1 MSDDQTGV
9 APGVGPVDA
18 GSDRED
24 DDSHLRGGI
33 TGWLR
38 GWRSAVGMAGRNL
51 RRNRVRTVLAVLGVC
66 IGVLAVAALGIFGN
80 VLALGADDAIG
91 DIGTQVVVSPNAD
104 AGVESLSTADVA
116 AIRRAVDDPAAGDPA
131 VVPLYSD
138 NAIVEGANAQTFATI
153 YGVEEPGL
161 AFEAAEGRLPDRHRQ
176 GAIVGAGVAEDLGVG
191 AGDTVGIAGSQVRVV
206 AVLAE
211 TQTFSPVAPDDA
223 VFLPESAF
231 AADGYA
237 QALVISESGETARAA
252 ADAIRGE
259 VNAREKRVD
268 LFELA
273 AVVDEINEFFDLL
286 STFLLGLGAIS
297 LVVAGVSILNVM
309 LMSTVERRQEIGVMR
324 AVGVTRRDVL
334 RVLLAEAGL
343 IGAVG
348 AAAGTV
354 LTVLLVA
361 GLVVA
366 TPAVD
371 TSLVIHPTN
380 GYYLLLALGFGVGV
394 GIISGAYPAW
404 KAANERPVE
413 ALRS

>member
-1 MSDDQTGV
+1 MSE
-9 APGVGPVDA
+9 
-18 GSDRED
+18 SDRATT
-24 DDSHLRGGI
+24 GAA
-33 TGWLR
+33 GWLR
-38 GWRSAVGMAGRNL
+38 GWGPAVSLASRNL

-91 DIGTQVVVSPNAD
+91 DIGTQVVISPNAD
-104 AGVESLSTADVA
+104 AGVESLSNADVA
-116 AIRRAVDDPAAGDPA
+116 SIRRAVGEPA

-138 NAIVEGANAQTFATI
+138 SATVARQGDQTFATV
-153 YGVEEPGL
+153 YGVEEPAL
-161 AFEAAEGRLPDRHRQ
+161 AYEAAEGRLPERHRQ
-176 GAIVGAGVAEDLGVG
+176 GAILGAGIAEDLDAG
-191 AGDTVGIAGSQVRVV
+191 AGDTVEIAGSQVRVI
-206 AVLAE
+206 AVLVE
-211 TQTFSPVAPDDA
+211 SQTFSPVAPDDA

-231 AADGYA
+231 SADGYA
-237 QALVISESGETARAA
+237 QALVVSDSGAEARVA
-252 ADAIRGE
+252 ADAIREE
-259 VNAREKRVD
+259 VNAREERVD

-273 AVVDEINEFFDLL
+273 ALVDEINEFFNLL

-324 AVGVTRRDVL
+324 AVGVARRDVL

-343 IGAVG
+343 IGAAG
-348 AAAGTV
+348 AAAGTL

-371 TSLVIHPTN
+371 AALVLDRTN
-380 GYYLLLALGFGVGV
+380 AYYLLLALVFGVGV
-394 GIISGAYPAW
+394 GIVSGAYPAW

>member
-1 MSDDQTGV
+1 MSEG
-9 APGVGPVDA
+9 GPTTASGLA
-18 GSDRED
+18 G
-24 DDSHLRGGI
+24 
-33 TGWLR
+33 WVR
-38 GWRSAVGMAGRNL
+38 GWRPAVSMASRNL

-104 AGVESLSTADVA
+104 AGVQSLSAADVA
-116 AIRRAVDDPAAGDPA
+116 SIRRAVGEPA
-131 VVPLYSD
+131 VIPLYSD
-138 NAIVEGANAQTFATI
+138 SATVARQGDQTFATV
-153 YGVEEPGL
+153 YGVEEPAL
-161 AFEAAEGRLPDRHRQ
+161 AYEAAEGRLPERHRQ
-176 GAIVGAGVAEDLGVG
+176 GAILGAGIAEDLGAG
-191 AGDTVGIAGSQVRVV
+191 AGDTVEIAGSQVRVI
-206 AVLAE
+206 AVLVE
-211 TQTFSPVAPDDA
+211 SQTFSPVAPDDA

-231 AADGYA
+231 SADGYA
-237 QALVISESGETARAA
+237 QALVISDSGAEARAA
-252 ADAIRGE
+252 ADAIREE
-259 VNAREKRVD
+259 VNARQDRVE

-273 AVVDEINEFFDLL
+273 ALVDEIDEFFGLL

-324 AVGVTRRDVL
+324 AVGVARRDVL

-343 IGAVG
+343 IGAAG
-348 AAAGTV
+348 AAAGTL

-361 GLVVA
+361 GLVLA

-371 TSLVIHPTN
+371 AALVIDPTN
-380 GYYLLLALGFGVGV
+380 GYYLLLALVFGVGV
-394 GIISGAYPAW
+394 GLVSGAYPAW

-413 ALRS
+413 ALRN

>member
-1 MSDDQTGV
+1 MSDRSADGL
-9 APGVGPVDA
+9 A
-18 GSDRED
+18 
-24 DDSHLRGGI
+24 
-33 TGWLR
+33 GWLR
-38 GWRSAVGMAGRNL
+38 GWGPAVSMASRNL
-51 RRNRVRTVLAVLGVC
+51 RRNRVRTALAVLGVC

-104 AGVESLSTADVA
+104 AGVESLSNADVA
-116 AIRRAVDDPAAGDPA
+116 SIRRAVDGAAGGGAA

-138 NAIVEGANAQTFATI
+138 SATVARQGDQTFATV
-153 YGVEEPGL
+153 YGVEEPAL
-161 AFEAAEGRLPDRHRQ
+161 AYEAAEGRLPDRHRQ
-176 GAIVGAGVAEDLGVG
+176 GAILGAGIAADLGAG
-191 AGDTVGIAGSQVRVV
+191 AGDTVEIAGSQVRVI
-206 AVLAE
+206 AVLVE
-211 TQTFSPVAPDDA
+211 SQTFSPVAPDDA
-223 VFLPESAF
+223 VYLPESAF
-231 AADGYA
+231 SADGYA
-237 QALVISESGETARAA
+237 QALVVSDSGEAARVA
-252 ADAIRGE
+252 ADAIREE
-259 VNAREKRVD
+259 VNAREERVE

-273 AVVDEINEFFDLL
+273 ALVDEINEFFGLL

-324 AVGVTRRDVL
+324 AVGVARRDVL

-348 AAAGTV
+348 AAAGTL

-366 TPAVD
+366 AEEVD
-371 TSLVIHPTN
+371 VALALDPTN
-380 GYYLLLALGFGVGV
+380 GYYLLLALVFGVGV
-394 GIISGAYPAW
+394 GLVSGAYPAW

-413 ALRS
+413 ALRN

>member
-1 MSDDQTGV
+1 MIGDGRV
-9 APGVGPVDA
+9 VGSEERA
-18 GSDRED
+18 
-24 DDSHLRGGI
+24 
-33 TGWLR
+33 GWLR
-38 GWRSAVGMAGRNL
+38 GWRPALSMAARNL

-80 VLALGADDAIG
+80 VLALGAQDAIG
-91 DIGTQVVVSPNAD
+91 DIGTQVVVTPNAD
-104 AGVESLSTADVA
+104 AGVDSLSDADVS
-116 AIRRAVDDPAAGDPA
+116 AIRRAVGEPA

-138 NAIVEGANAQTFATI
+138 NALVGSSSGQTFATV
-153 YGVEEPGL
+153 YGVEEPAL
-161 AFEAAEGRLPDRHRQ
+161 AFEAADGRLPERHRQ
-176 GAIVGAGVAEDLGVG
+176 GAILGAGIADDLGVE
-191 AGDTVGIAGSQVRVV
+191 AGDTVEIAGSQVRIV
-206 AVLAE
+206 AVLVE

-231 AADGYA
+231 SADGYG
-237 QALVISESGETARAA
+237 QALVVADSGAA
-252 ADAIRGE
+252 ARVAADDIRE
-259 VNAREKRVD
+259 QVNAREERVD

-273 AVVDEINEFFDLL
+273 AIVDEINEFFDLL
-286 STFLLGLGAIS
+286 SRFLLGLGAIS

-343 IGAVG
+343 IGAAG
-348 AAAGTV
+348 AAAGTA

-361 GLVVA
+361 GLVVS

-371 TSLVIHPTN
+371 AALVLDPTN

-394 GIISGAYPAW
+394 GLVSGAYPAW

>member
-1 MSDDQTGV
+1 MSDDGER
-9 APGVGPVDA
+9 A
-18 GSDRED
+18 GDLRRRSD
-24 DDSHLRGGI
+24 
-33 TGWLR
+33 WLR
-38 GWRSAVGMAGRNL
+38 GWRPAFSMAARNL

-91 DIGTQVVVSPNAD
+91 DIGTQVVVTPNAD
-104 AGVESLSTADVA
+104 AGVESLSDADIS
-116 AIRRAVDDPAAGDPA
+116 AIRRAVGEPA

-138 NAIVEGANAQTFATI
+138 NALVGSAGAQTFATV
-153 YGVEEPGL
+153 YGVEEPAL
-161 AFEAAEGRLPDRHRQ
+161 AFEAADGRLPDRHRQ
-176 GAIVGAGVAEDLGVG
+176 GAIVGTGVADDLDVA
-191 AGDTVGIAGSQVRVV
+191 AGDTIEIAGSQVRIV
-206 AVLAE
+206 AVLVE

-231 AADGYA
+231 SADGYG
-237 QALVISESGETARAA
+237 QALVISESGTEARAA
-252 ADAIRGE
+252 ADDIRE
-259 VNAREKRVD
+259 QVNAREDRVD

-273 AVVDEINEFFDLL
+273 AIVDEINDFFDLL
-286 STFLLGLGAIS
+286 GTFLLGLGAIS

-324 AVGVTRRDVL
+324 AVGVTRRDVM

-343 IGAVG
+343 IGAAG
-348 AAAGTV
+348 AAVGTL
-354 LTVLLVA
+354 LTVLLVV
-361 GLVVA
+361 GLVLS

-371 TSLVIHPTN
+371 TALVLDPTN
-380 GYYLLLALGFGVGV
+380 GYYLLLALGFGIGVGV
-394 GIISGAYPAW
+394 VSGAYPAW

>member
-1 MSDDQTGV
+1 MSDGDGRAASGLTDGL
-9 APGVGPVDA
+9 
-18 GSDRED
+18 S
-24 DDSHLRGGI
+24 
-33 TGWLR
+33 GWLR
-38 GWRSAVGMAGRNL
+38 GWRPAVSMASRNL

-91 DIGTQVVVSPNAD
+91 DIGTQVVVSPNND
-104 AGVESLSTADVA
+104 AGVESLSDADVA
-116 AIRRAVDDPAAGDPA
+116 SIRRAVGEPA

-138 NAIVEGANAQTFATI
+138 SATVARQGDQTFATV
-153 YGVEEPGL
+153 YGVEEPAL
-161 AFEAAEGRLPDRHRQ
+161 AYEAAEGRLPERHRQ
-176 GAIVGAGVAEDLGVG
+176 GAILGAGIAEDLEAG
-191 AGDTVGIAGSQVRVV
+191 AGDTVEIAGSQVRVI
-206 AVLAE
+206 AVLVE
-211 TQTFSPVAPDDA
+211 SQTFSPVAPDDA

-231 AADGYA
+231 SADGYA
-237 QALVISESGETARAA
+237 QALVISDSGAEARAA
-252 ADAIRGE
+252 ADAIREE
-259 VNAREKRVD
+259 VNSREERVE

-273 AVVDEINEFFDLL
+273 ALVDEINEFFDLL

-324 AVGVTRRDVL
+324 AVGVARRDVL

-343 IGAVG
+343 IGAAG
-348 AAAGTV
+348 AAAGTL

-361 GLVVA
+361 GLVLA

-371 TSLVIHPTN
+371 AALVLDPTN
-380 GYYLLLALGFGVGV
+380 GYYLLLALVFGVGV
-394 GIISGAYPAW
+394 GIVSGAYPAW

-413 ALRS
+413 ALRN

>member
-1 MSDDQTGV
+1 MSRDGS
-9 APGVGPVDA
+9 A
-18 GSDRED
+18 GRSDG
-24 DDSHLRGGI
+24 LA
-33 TGWLR
+33 GWLR
-38 GWRSAVGMAGRNL
+38 GWGPAVSMASRNL

-91 DIGTQVVVSPNAD
+91 DIGTQVVVSPNND
-104 AGVESLSTADVA
+104 AGVESLSDADVA
-116 AIRRAVDDPAAGDPA
+116 SIRRAVDGPA

-138 NAIVEGANAQTFATI
+138 SATVARQGDQTFATV
-153 YGVEEPGL
+153 YGVEEPAL
-161 AFEAAEGRLPDRHRQ
+161 AYEAAEGRLPERHRQ
-176 GAIVGAGVAEDLGVG
+176 GAILGAGIAEDLSAG
-191 AGDTVGIAGSQVRVV
+191 AGDTVEIAGSQVRVI
-206 AVLAE
+206 AVLVE
-211 TQTFSPVAPDDA
+211 SQTFSPVAPDDA

-231 AADGYA
+231 SADGYA
-237 QALVISESGETARAA
+237 QALVVSDSGAEARAA
-252 ADAIRGE
+252 ADAIRE
-259 VNAREKRVD
+259 AVNAREERVD

-273 AVVDEINEFFDLL
+273 ALVDEINEFFDLL

-343 IGAVG
+343 IGAAG
-348 AAAGTV
+348 AAAGTL

-361 GLVVA
+361 GLVIA

-371 TSLVIHPTN
+371 AALVIDRTN
-380 GYYLLLALGFGVGV
+380 AYYLLLALVFGVGV
-394 GIISGAYPAW
+394 GIVSGAYPAW

>member
-1 MSDDQTGV
+1 MSRDGS
-9 APGVGPVDA
+9 A
-18 GSDRED
+18 GRSDG
-24 DDSHLRGGI
+24 LA
-33 TGWLR
+33 GWLR
-38 GWRSAVGMAGRNL
+38 GWGPAVSMASRNL

-91 DIGTQVVVSPNAD
+91 DIGTQVVVSPNND
-104 AGVESLSTADVA
+104 AGVESLSDADVA
-116 AIRRAVDDPAAGDPA
+116 SIRRAVDGPA

-138 NAIVEGANAQTFATI
+138 SATVARQGDQTFATV
-153 YGVEEPGL
+153 YGVEEPAL
-161 AFEAAEGRLPDRHRQ
+161 AYEAAEGRLPERHRQ
-176 GAIVGAGVAEDLGVG
+176 GAILGAGIAEDLDAG
-191 AGDTVGIAGSQVRVV
+191 AGDTVEIAGSQVRVI
-206 AVLAE
+206 AVLVE
-211 TQTFSPVAPDDA
+211 SQTFSPVAPDDA

-231 AADGYA
+231 SADGYA
-237 QALVISESGETARAA
+237 QALVVSDTGAEARAA
-252 ADAIRGE
+252 ADAIRE
-259 VNAREKRVD
+259 AVNAREERVE

-273 AVVDEINEFFDLL
+273 ALVDEINEFFDLL

-343 IGAVG
+343 IGAAG
-348 AAAGTV
+348 AAAGTL

-361 GLVVA
+361 GLVLA
-366 TPAVD
+366 TSAVD
-371 TSLVIHPTN
+371 AALVIDRTN
-380 GYYLLLALGFGVGV
+380 AYYLLLALVFGVGV
-394 GIISGAYPAW
+394 GIVSGAYPAW

>member
-1 MSDDQTGV
+1 MSD
-9 APGVGPVDA
+9 
-18 GSDRED
+18 GSSDGTAS
-24 DDSHLRGGI
+24 DDSSDGTASGRGV

-38 GWRSAVGMAGRNL
+38 GWRPAVSMASRNL

-104 AGVESLSTADVA
+104 AGVESLSAADVA
-116 AIRRAVDDPAAGDPA
+116 AIRRAVDDPAVGDPA

-138 NAIVEGANAQTFATI
+138 SAVVEGASSQTFATV

-191 AGDTVGIAGSQVRVV
+191 AGDTVGIAGTQVRVV

-211 TQTFSPVAPDDA
+211 SQTFSPVAPDDA

-231 AADGYA
+231 SADGYA
-237 QALVISESGETARAA
+237 QALVVAESGETARAA
-252 ADAIRGE
+252 ADAIRE
-259 VNAREKRVD
+259 DVNAREERVD

-273 AVVDEINEFFDLL
+273 AIVDEINEFFDLL

-343 IGAVG
+343 IGAAG
-348 AAAGTV
+348 AAAGTL

-361 GLVVA
+361 GLVAA

-371 TSLVIHPTN
+371 AALVIDPTN

-394 GIISGAYPAW
+394 GLVSGAYPAW

>member
-1 MSDDQTGV
+1 MTDL
-9 APGVGPVDA
+9 A
-18 GSDRED
+18 
-24 DDSHLRGGI
+24 
-33 TGWLR
+33 GWLR
-38 GWRSAVGMAGRNL
+38 GWSPAVSMASRNL

-104 AGVESLSTADVA
+104 AGVESLSDADVA
-116 AIRRAVDDPAAGDPA
+116 SVRRAVGEPA
-131 VVPLYSD
+131 VIPLYSD
-138 NAIVEGANAQTFATI
+138 SATIARQGDQTFATV
-153 YGVEEPGL
+153 YGIEEPAL
-161 AFEAAEGRLPDRHRQ
+161 AYEAAEGRLPERHRQ
-176 GAIVGAGVAEDLGVG
+176 GAILGAGVAEDLGAG
-191 AGDTVGIAGSQVRVV
+191 AGDTVEIAGSQVRVI
-206 AVLAE
+206 AVLVE
-211 TQTFSPVAPDDA
+211 SQTFSPVAPDDA

-231 AADGYA
+231 SADGYA
-237 QALVISESGETARAA
+237 QMLVIADSGPAASAA
-252 ADAIRGE
+252 ATAIRE
-259 VNAREKRVD
+259 TVNAREDRVD
-268 LFELA
+268 LFEVA
-273 AVVDEINEFFDLL
+273 AIVDEINEFFGLL

-324 AVGVTRRDVL
+324 AVGVGRRDVL

-343 IGAVG
+343 IGAAG
-348 AAAGTV
+348 AAAGTA

-361 GLVVA
+361 GLVLA

-371 TSLVIHPTN
+371 TALVLDPTN

-394 GIISGAYPAW
+394 GLVSGAYPAW

-413 ALRS
+413 ALRN

>member
-1 MSDDQTGV
+1 MSEG
-9 APGVGPVDA
+9 GPTTASGLA
-18 GSDRED
+18 G
-24 DDSHLRGGI
+24 
-33 TGWLR
+33 WVR
-38 GWRSAVGMAGRNL
+38 GWRPAVSMASRNL

-104 AGVESLSTADVA
+104 AGVESLSAADVA
-116 AIRRAVDDPAAGDPA
+116 SIRRTVGEPA
-131 VVPLYSD
+131 VIPLYSD
-138 NAIVEGANAQTFATI
+138 SATVARQGDQTFATV
-153 YGVEEPGL
+153 YGVEEPAL
-161 AFEAAEGRLPDRHRQ
+161 AYEAAEGRLPERHRQ
-176 GAIVGAGVAEDLGVG
+176 GAILGAGIAEDLGAG
-191 AGDTVGIAGSQVRVV
+191 AGDTVEIAGSQVRVI
-206 AVLAE
+206 AVLVE
-211 TQTFSPVAPDDA
+211 SQTFSPVAPDDA

-231 AADGYA
+231 SADGYA
-237 QALVISESGETARAA
+237 QALVISDSGAEARAA
-252 ADAIRGE
+252 ADAIREE
-259 VNAREKRVD
+259 VNARQDRVE

-273 AVVDEINEFFDLL
+273 ALVDEIDEFFGLL

-324 AVGVTRRDVL
+324 AVGVARRDVL

-343 IGAVG
+343 IGAAG
-348 AAAGTV
+348 AAAGTL

-361 GLVVA
+361 GLVLA

-371 TSLVIHPTN
+371 AALVIDPTN
-380 GYYLLLALGFGVGV
+380 GYYLLLALVFGVGV
-394 GIISGAYPAW
+394 GLVSGAYPAW

-413 ALRS
+413 ALRN

>member
-1 MSDDQTGV
+1 MSRTDSPDSPSTTSFPDSRESSGF
-9 APGVGPVDA
+9 G
-18 GSDRED
+18 DR
-24 DDSHLRGGI
+24 
-33 TGWLR
+33 LR
-38 GWRSAVGMAGRNL
+38 GWRPAVAMAARNL
-51 RRNRVRTVLAVLGVC
+51 RRNRVRTALAVLGVC

-104 AGVESLSTADVA
+104 AGIDSLSDADVA
-116 AIRRAVDDPAAGDPA
+116 AVRRAVGEPA

-138 NAIVEGANAQTFATI
+138 NAVVAGPSEQEFATV

-161 AFEAAEGRLPDRHRQ
+161 AFEAAEGRLPERHRR
-176 GAIVGAGVAEDLGVG
+176 GAIVGASVAEELGVG
-191 AGDTVGIAGSQVRVV
+191 PGDTVEIAGSQVRVV
-206 AVLAE
+206 AVLVE
-211 TQTFSPVAPDDA
+211 SQTFSPVAPDDA

-231 AADGYA
+231 SAEGYG
-237 QALVISESGETARAA
+237 QALVVAESGEGARDA
-252 ADAIRGE
+252 ADAIREE
-259 VNAREKRVD
+259 VNAREERVD

-273 AVVDEINEFFDLL
+273 AIVDEINEFFGLL

-324 AVGVTRRDVL
+324 AVGVARRDVL
-334 RVLLAEAGL
+334 RVLLSEAGL
-343 IGAVG
+343 IGAAG

-361 GLVVA
+361 GLVLA
-366 TPAVD
+366 TPEVD
-371 TSLVIHPTN
+371 AALALDPTN

-394 GIISGAYPAW
+394 GLVSGAYPAW

-413 ALRS
+413 ALRN

>member
-1 MSDDQTGV
+1 MTGDDRSPS
-9 APGVGPVDA
+9 ASGPA
-18 GSDRED
+18 GR
-24 DDSHLRGGI
+24 
-33 TGWLR
+33 LR
-38 GWRSAVGMAGRNL
+38 GWGPAVSMASRNL

-104 AGVESLSTADVA
+104 AGVESLSDADVA
-116 AIRRAVDDPAAGDPA
+116 AIRRAVGEPA

-138 NAIVEGANAQTFATI
+138 SATVARQGDQTFATV
-153 YGVEEPGL
+153 YGIEEPAL
-161 AFEAAEGRLPDRHRQ
+161 AYEAAEGRLPERHRQ
-176 GAIVGAGVAEDLGVG
+176 GAILGAGIAEDLDAG
-191 AGDTVGIAGSQVRVV
+191 AGDTVRIAGAQVRVI
-206 AVLAE
+206 AVLVE
-211 TQTFSPVAPDDA
+211 SQTFSPVAPDDA
-223 VFLPESAF
+223 VYLPESAF
-231 AADGYA
+231 SADGYA
-237 QALVISESGETARAA
+237 QALVISDTGAEARVA
-252 ADAIRGE
+252 ADAIRQS
-259 VNAREKRVD
+259 VNAREDRVD

-273 AVVDEINEFFDLL
+273 ALVDEINEFFGLL
-286 STFLLGLGAIS
+286 STFLLGLGGIS

-343 IGAVG
+343 IGAIG
-348 AAAGTV
+348 AAAGTL

-361 GLVVA
+361 GLVVGA
-366 TPAVD
+366 EEVD
-371 TSLVIHPTN
+371 AALALDPTN
-380 GYYLLLALGFGVGV
+380 GYYLLLALVFGVGV
-394 GIISGAYPAW
+394 GILSGAYPAW

>member
-1 MSDDQTGV
+1 MSEG
-9 APGVGPVDA
+9 GPTTASGLA
-18 GSDRED
+18 G
-24 DDSHLRGGI
+24 
-33 TGWLR
+33 WVR
-38 GWRSAVGMAGRNL
+38 GWRPAVSMASRNL

-104 AGVESLSTADVA
+104 AGVESLSAADVA
-116 AIRRAVDDPAAGDPA
+116 SIRRAVGEPA
-131 VVPLYSD
+131 VIPLYSD
-138 NAIVEGANAQTFATI
+138 SATVARQGDQTFATV
-153 YGVEEPGL
+153 YGVEEPAL
-161 AFEAAEGRLPDRHRQ
+161 AYEAAEGRLPERHRQ
-176 GAIVGAGVAEDLGVG
+176 GAILGAGIAEDLGAG
-191 AGDTVGIAGSQVRVV
+191 AGDTVEIAGSQVRVI
-206 AVLAE
+206 AVLVE
-211 TQTFSPVAPDDA
+211 SQTFSPVAPDDA

-231 AADGYA
+231 SADGYA
-237 QALVISESGETARAA
+237 QALVISDSGAEARAA
-252 ADAIRGE
+252 ADAIREE
-259 VNAREKRVD
+259 VNARQDRVE

-273 AVVDEINEFFDLL
+273 ALVDEINEFFGLL

-324 AVGVTRRDVL
+324 AVGVARRDVL

-343 IGAVG
+343 IGAAG
-348 AAAGTV
+348 AAAGTL

-361 GLVVA
+361 GLVLA

-371 TSLVIHPTN
+371 AALVIDPTN
-380 GYYLLLALGFGVGV
+380 GYYLLLALVFGVGV
-394 GIISGAYPAW
+394 GLVSGAYPAW

-413 ALRS
+413 ALRN

>member
-1 MSDDQTGV
+1 MSRDGSALRDDGSDDGL
-9 APGVGPVDA
+9 A
-18 GSDRED
+18 G
-24 DDSHLRGGI
+24 
-33 TGWLR
+33 WFR
-38 GWRSAVGMAGRNL
+38 GWGPAVSLALRNL

-104 AGVESLSTADVA
+104 AGVESLSDADVA
-116 AIRRAVDDPAAGDPA
+116 SIRRAVGEPA
-131 VVPLYSD
+131 VIPLYSD
-138 NAIVEGANAQTFATI
+138 SATVARQGDQTFATV
-153 YGVEEPGL
+153 YGVEEPAL
-161 AFEAAEGRLPDRHRQ
+161 AYEAAEGRLPERHRQ
-176 GAIVGAGVAEDLGVG
+176 GAILGAGISEDLGAG
-191 AGDTVGIAGSQVRVV
+191 AGDTVEIAGSQVRVI
-206 AVLAE
+206 AVLVE
-211 TQTFSPVAPDDA
+211 SQTFSPVAPDDA

-231 AADGYA
+231 SADGYA
-237 QALVISESGETARAA
+237 QTLVISDSGAGARAA
-252 ADAIRGE
+252 ADAIREE
-259 VNAREKRVD
+259 VNARQDRVE

-273 AVVDEINEFFDLL
+273 ALVDEIDEFFGLL

-324 AVGVTRRDVL
+324 AVGVARRDVL

-343 IGAVG
+343 IGAIG
-348 AAAGTV
+348 AAAGTL

-366 TPAVD
+366 ADEVD
-371 TSLVIHPTN
+371 AALALDPTN
-380 GYYLLLALGFGVGV
+380 GYYLLLALVFGVGV
-394 GIISGAYPAW
+394 GIVSGAYPAW

>member
-1 MSDDQTGV
+1 MSGSNTGEIK
-9 APGVGPVDA
+9 
-18 GSDRED
+18 S
-24 DDSHLRGGI
+24 GGGA
-33 TGWLR
+33 TGRLR
-38 GWRSAVGMAGRNL
+38 GWRPAVSMAGRNL
-51 RRNRVRTVLAVLGVC
+51 RRNRVRTVLAVLGVS

-80 VLALGADDAIG
+80 VLALGAADAIG

-104 AGVESLSTADVA
+104 AGVESLSATDVA
-116 AIRRAVDDPAAGDPA
+116 GIRRAVDDPAVGDPA

-138 NAIVEGANAQTFATI
+138 NGIVEGPSSQTFATI

-161 AFEAAEGRLPDRHRQ
+161 AFESAEGRLPDRHRQ
-176 GAIVGAGVAEDLGVG
+176 GAIIGAGVAEDLGIGV
-191 AGDTVGIAGSQVRVV
+191 GDTVGIAGSQQRVV

-237 QALVISESGETARAA
+237 QALVISESGETAQAA
-252 ADAIRGE
+252 ADAIRE
-259 VNAREKRVD
+259 NVNAREERVD

-273 AVVDEINEFFDLL
+273 AIVDEINGFFDLL
-286 STFLLGLGAIS
+286 STFLLGLGGIS

-343 IGAVG
+343 IGAAG
-348 AAAGTV
+348 AAAGTA
-354 LTVLLVA
+354 LTVVLVA
-361 GLVVA
+361 GLVAA

-371 TSLVIHPTN
+371 TSLVIDPTN
-380 GYYLLLALGFGVGV
+380 GYYLLRSSVGDC
-394 GIISGAYPAW
+394 
-404 KAANERPVE
+404 
-413 ALRS
+413 

>member
-1 MSDDQTGV
+1 MTEGSGGPE
-9 APGVGPVDA
+9 PGVGG
-18 GSDRED
+18 GSEGAR
-24 DDSHLRGGI
+24 
-33 TGWLR
+33 GWLR
-38 GWRSAVGMAGRNL
+38 GWRPAVSMAARNL
-51 RRNRVRTVLAVLGVC
+51 RRNRVRTMLAVLGVC
-66 IGVLAVAALGIFGN
+66 IGVLAVAGLGIFGN

-104 AGVESLSTADVA
+104 AGVESLSAADVA
-116 AIRRAVDDPAAGDPA
+116 AIRRAVDDPAVGDPA

-138 NAIVEGANAQTFATI
+138 NAVVEGPSSQTFATV

-176 GAIVGAGVAEDLGVG
+176 GAIVGAGVAEDLGLG

-211 TQTFSPVAPDDA
+211 SQTFSPVAPDDA

-237 QALVISESGETARAA
+237 QALVVAESGATARAA
-252 ADAIRGE
+252 ADAIREE
-259 VNAREKRVD
+259 VNAREERVD

-273 AVVDEINEFFDLL
+273 ALVDEINDFFDLL

-343 IGAVG
+343 IGAAG
-348 AAAGTV
+348 AAAGTL

-361 GLVVA
+361 GLVAA

-371 TSLVIHPTN
+371 AALVLDPTN

-394 GIISGAYPAW
+394 GIVSGAYPAW

>member
-1 MSDDQTGV
+1 MSRRDQTAGGSGPEAGSTGV
-9 APGVGPVDA
+9 AAEGTVA
-18 GSDRED
+18 W
-24 DDSHLRGGI
+24 I
-33 TGWLR
+33 R
-38 GWRSAVGMAGRNL
+38 GWRPAVRMASRNL
-51 RRNRVRTVLAVLGVC
+51 RRNRTRTVLAVLGVC

-91 DIGTQVVVSPNAD
+91 DIGTQVVLSPNAD
-104 AGVESLSTADVA
+104 AGVDSITDADVA
-116 AIRRAVDDPAAGDPA
+116 EIRRAVGDPA
-131 VVPLYSD
+131 VVPLYTD
-138 NAIVEGANAQTFATI
+138 NALVRSGNEQSFTTV
-153 YGVEEPGL
+153 YGVAEPAL
-161 AFEAAEGRLPDRHRQ
+161 AFEAADGRLPERHRQ
-176 GAIVGAGVAEDLGVG
+176 GAIVGAGVAADLDVG
-191 AGDTVGIAGSQVRVV
+191 AGDTVEVAGTQIRVV

-231 AADGYA
+231 AADGYS
-237 QALVISESGETARAA
+237 QVLVVSSSGESARAA
-252 ADAIRGE
+252 AEAIRSDI
-259 VNAREKRVD
+259 NAREERVD
-268 LFELA
+268 IFELA
-273 AVVDEINEFFDLL
+273 AIVDEINDFFDLL
-286 STFLLGLGAIS
+286 GTFLLGLGAIS

-348 AAAGTV
+348 AAAGTL
-354 LTVLLVA
+354 LTVLLVV
-361 GLVVA
+361 GLVIS

-371 TSLVIHPTN
+371 AALVLHPTN
-380 GYYLLLALGFGVGV
+380 GFYLLAALLFGVGV
-394 GIISGAYPAW
+394 GLISGAYPAW

>member
-1 MSDDQTGV
+1 MSGGD
-9 APGVGPVDA
+9 APTVG
-18 GSDRED
+18 SERH
-24 DDSHLRGGI
+24 S
-33 TGWLR
+33 GWLR
-38 GWRSAVGMAGRNL
+38 GWRPAVSMAARNL

-91 DIGTQVVVSPNAD
+91 DIGTQVVVTPNAD
-104 AGVESLSTADVA
+104 AGVDSLSDADVS
-116 AIRRAVDDPAAGDPA
+116 AIRRAVGDPA

-138 NAIVEGANAQTFATI
+138 NALVGSAGEQTFATV
-153 YGVEEPGL
+153 YGVEEPAL
-161 AFEAAEGRLPDRHRQ
+161 AFEAADGRLPERHRQ
-176 GAIVGAGVAEDLGVG
+176 GAIVGAGIADDLDVG
-191 AGDTVGIAGSQVRVV
+191 AGDTVEIAGSQVRIV
-206 AVLAE
+206 AVLVE

-231 AADGYA
+231 SADGYG
-237 QALVISESGETARAA
+237 QALVVSESGAA
-252 ADAIRGE
+252 ARTAADDIRE
-259 VNAREKRVD
+259 QVNAREERVE

-273 AVVDEINEFFDLL
+273 AIVDEINDFFDLL
-286 STFLLGLGAIS
+286 GTFLLGLGAIS

-334 RVLLAEAGL
+334 RVLLAEAAL
-343 IGAVG
+343 IGAAG
-348 AAAGTV
+348 AAVGTL

-361 GLVVA
+361 GLVLS

-371 TSLVIHPTN
+371 AALVLDPTN

-394 GIISGAYPAW
+394 GVVSGAYPAW

>member
-1 MSDDQTGV
+1 MSG
-9 APGVGPVDA
+9 
-18 GSDRED
+18 
-24 DDSHLRGGI
+24 
-33 TGWLR
+33 GWLR
-38 GWRSAVGMAGRNL
+38 GWRPAASMAARNL
-51 RRNRVRTVLAVLGVC
+51 RRNRIRTVLAVLGVT

-80 VLALGADDAIG
+80 VLALGAADAIG

-104 AGVESLSTADVA
+104 AGVESLSTADVT
-116 AIRRAVDDPAAGDPA
+116 AIRRAVSDPAVGDPA

-138 NAIVEGANAQTFATI
+138 NAVVAGTSSQTFATV
-153 YGVEEPGL
+153 YGVEQPGL
-161 AFEAAEGRLPDRHRQ
+161 AFAAAEGSLPDRHRR
-176 GAIVGAGVAEDLGVG
+176 GVIVGADVAADIGVET
-191 AGDTVGIAGSQVRVV
+191 GDAVEIAGRQVRVV

-211 TQTFSPVAPDDA
+211 SESFSPVAPDNA

-237 QALVISESGETARAA
+237 QVLVVADSGETARAA
-252 ADAIRGE
+252 ADAIRE
-259 VNAREKRVD
+259 SVNAREERVS

-273 AVVDEINEFFDLL
+273 AIVDEINGFFDLL

-343 IGAVG
+343 IGAAG
-348 AAAGTV
+348 AVAGTA

-361 GLVVA
+361 GLVIS

-371 TSLVIHPTN
+371 AALVLDPTN
-380 GYYLLLALGFGVGV
+380 GYYLLLALVFGVGV
-394 GIISGAYPAW
+394 GVVSGAYPAW
-404 KAANERPVE
+404 QAANERPVD

>member
-1 MSDDQTGV
+1 MTDL
-9 APGVGPVDA
+9 A
-18 GSDRED
+18 
-24 DDSHLRGGI
+24 
-33 TGWLR
+33 GWLR
-38 GWRSAVGMAGRNL
+38 GWGPAVSMASRNL

-104 AGVESLSTADVA
+104 AGVESLSDADVA
-116 AIRRAVDDPAAGDPA
+116 SVRRAVGEPA
-131 VVPLYSD
+131 VIPLYSD
-138 NAIVEGANAQTFATI
+138 SATVARQGDQTFATV
-153 YGVEEPGL
+153 YGIEEPAL
-161 AFEAAEGRLPDRHRQ
+161 AYEAAEGRLPERHRQ
-176 GAIVGAGVAEDLGVG
+176 GAILGAGVAEDLGAG
-191 AGDTVGIAGSQVRVV
+191 AGDTVEIAGSQVRVI
-206 AVLAE
+206 AVLVE
-211 TQTFSPVAPDDA
+211 SQTFSPVAPDDA

-231 AADGYA
+231 SADGYA
-237 QALVISESGETARAA
+237 QMLVIADSGPAASAA
-252 ADAIRGE
+252 ATAIRE
-259 VNAREKRVD
+259 TVNAREDRVD
-268 LFELA
+268 LFEVA
-273 AVVDEINEFFDLL
+273 AIVDEINEFFGLL

-324 AVGVTRRDVL
+324 AVGVGRRDVL

-343 IGAVG
+343 IGAAG
-348 AAAGTV
+348 AAAGTA

-361 GLVVA
+361 GLVLA

-371 TSLVIHPTN
+371 TALVLDPTN

-394 GIISGAYPAW
+394 GLVSGAYPAW

-413 ALRS
+413 ALRN

>member
-1 MSDDQTGV
+1 MSRGDPAARSG
-9 APGVGPVDA
+9 AEPGA
-18 GSDRED
+18 
-24 DDSHLRGGI
+24 I
-33 TGWLR
+33 GWLR
-38 GWRSAVGMAGRNL
+38 GWRPAVAMAARNL
-51 RRNRVRTVLAVLGVC
+51 RRNRVRTALAVLGVC

-80 VLALGADDAIG
+80 VLALGAADAIG

-104 AGVESLSTADVA
+104 AGVESLSEADVA
-116 AIRRAVDDPAAGDPA
+116 DVRRAVGGPA

-138 NAIVEGANAQTFATI
+138 NAVVSSQSGREFATV
-153 YGVEEPGL
+153 YGVAEPAL
-161 AFEAAEGRLPDRHRQ
+161 AFEAAEGRLPERHRQ
-176 GAIVGAGVAEDLGVG
+176 GAIVGAGVAADLGID
-191 AGDTVGIAGSQVRVV
+191 AGDTIGIAGRQVRVV
-206 AVLAE
+206 AVLVE
-211 TQTFSPVAPDDA
+211 SETFSPVAPDDA

-231 AADGYA
+231 SADGYA
-237 QALVISESGETARAA
+237 QALVVAESGAAARAA
-252 ADAIRGE
+252 ADDIRAE
-259 VNAREKRVD
+259 VNAREERVE

-273 AVVDEINEFFDLL
+273 AIVDEVNDFFNLL

-309 LMSTVERRQEIGVMR
+309 LMSTVERREEIGVMR

-343 IGAVG
+343 IGAAG
-348 AAAGTV
+348 AATGTI

-361 GLVVA
+361 GLVLS
-366 TPAVD
+366 TPEVD
-371 TSLVIHPTN
+371 AALALDPTN

-394 GIISGAYPAW
+394 GLVSGAYPAW